1 MNVAWSR
8 LEKLEK
14 ALPLAAV
21 LAPIALALA
30 LIPARGHV
38 NDADL
43 AMILMVAVVGL
54 ALTGRRLPAAVCSLL
69 AAASFDFFFTR
80 PYYSFR
86 IDRET
91 DLITTALLLGLG
103 LVIGEM
109 ATRGRLYRE
118 AAREHRDGLSRIVQ
132 VAERIATGEE
142 ADYVVTAVAGELREL
157 LKLRDCEFT
166 RDRDPGATAAI
177 EPDGSVVI
185 GNYGWAAD
193 RLGFPTERIEL
204 PVRSGGR
211 RLGSFVLTPA
221 VAVEPVPLERRLLAV
236 ALADQLGSLL
246 AQKV

>member
-8 LEKLEK
+8 LQKLDR
-14 ALPLAAV
+14 AVPLTAV
-21 LAPIALALA
+21 LAPVALALA

-43 AMILMVAVVGL
+43 AMIMMVAVVAL
-54 ALTGRRLPAAVCSLL
+54 ALTGRRLPAAVCSVLT
-69 AAASFDFFFTR
+69 AASFDFFFTR

-86 IDRET
+86 IERQT

-118 AAREHRDGLSRIVQ
+118 AAREHRDGISRILQ
-132 VAERIATGEE
+132 VAERVASGEE

-166 RDRDPGATAAI
+166 QARDSGATAFI
-177 EPDGSVVI
+177 EPDGAVVI
-185 GNYGWAAD
+185 GNFGWAAD

-221 VAVEPVPLERRLLAV
+221 AATEPVPLDRRVLAV

-246 AQKV
+246 AQKA